1 MAARGRPRKPK
12 ALSDLE
18 GNPGKRDQPPDVE
31 LYGLPECPAHLD
43 GEAAEYFRFIAAEL
57 GNAGVLKRL
66 DSPLLAM
73 LADLLAK
80 YWACS
85 AINDIDGMCKLSA
98 KVMQVGCRLALPPS
112 ERAALMA
119 KLPQRE
125 KKDPIEERYLGVIG

>member
-1 MAARGRPRKPK
+1 MATRGRPRKPK
-12 ALSDLE
+12 ELDDLE
-18 GNPGKRDQPPDVE
+18 GNPGKRDKPPDVS
-31 LYGLPECPAHLD
+31 LYGLPECPAHL
-43 GEAAEYFRFIAAEL
+43 GEEAAEYFRFIAAEL

-80 YWACS
+80 YWVCS
-85 AINDIDGMCKLSA
+85 EANDIDGMCKIAA

-119 KLPQRE
+119 KVPHSE
-125 KKDPIEERYLGVIG
+125 KKDPIEERYMGVVG